1 MAKIYADKLADTL
14 KRQAASLFIV
24 SGDDPLLVQESC
36 DLVRANLKERG
47 YIERELFHV
56 EGSFD
61 WSSLLYST
69 NSMSL
74 FADKKLLEVR
84 MPSGKPGDQGSKA
97 LQEILEQLGDETA
110 MLLVL
115 PRVDQQAQRT
125 KWFKAL
131 EAKGLLVQVWPIDAK
146 DLPRWLNGRFRQAGL
161 RVTSEAVQ
169 VMAQR
174 IEGNLLAAVQEIERL
189 KLTAPDG
196 QVDVEDVIE
205 GVADSA
211 RFDVFKL
218 IDAALMGNVTRCV
231 RMATGLRSEGVEIM
245 FVINMLAREIRSLE
259 TMKSAVE
266 DGQRINDVWKKNSVW
281 KNRIDLVSR
290 CLERH
295 SAQSL
300 RELEESV
307 GITERM
313 VKGIVVGDPWREVQ
327 NIVLSLAGRQVVPS
341 VRSLNS
347 L

>member
-196 QVDVEDVIE
+196 QCRQRTIRCLQTYRCSVN
-205 GVADSA
+205 GKRNALCAD
-211 RFDVFKL
+211 
-218 IDAALMGNVTRCV
+218 G
-231 RMATGLRSEGVEIM
+231 
-245 FVINMLAREIRSLE
+245 
-259 TMKSAVE
+259 
-266 DGQRINDVWKKNSVW
+266 
-281 KNRIDLVSR
+281 NRIKIRGRGNHVR
-290 CLERH
+290 Y
-295 SAQSL
+295 QY
-300 RELEESV
+300 
-307 GITERM
+307 
-313 VKGIVVGDPWREVQ
+313 
-327 NIVLSLAGRQVVPS
+327 AGKRNQIP
-341 VRSLNS
+341 
-347 L
+347 